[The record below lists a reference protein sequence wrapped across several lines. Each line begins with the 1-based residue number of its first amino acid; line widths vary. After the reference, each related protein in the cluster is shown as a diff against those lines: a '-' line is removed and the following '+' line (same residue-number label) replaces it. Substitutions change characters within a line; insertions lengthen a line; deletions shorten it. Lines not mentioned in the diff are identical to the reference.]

1 MAMTDAT
8 SGVPGGITGAELA
21 TAAFATSKGFG
32 KGGYE
37 PAEVDAFLSRSGA
50 AVDRLNARLAQAEQA
65 LAQARARIQQLR
77 DRIDRD
83 SRSSEVE
90 QAVSMLTTAQ
100 LTADNT
106 IAHADEYSAKV
117 MAEARELYETT
128 RRNASVLE
136 QETESKSR
144 AVFEDAMRRAEAV
157 ERENE
162 VRVAELTLTAE
173 IAQEELDGQTAY
185 LRTLRDATRTQMEK
199 FLEGML
205 DHLSDQYGRAHPI
218 AAQAANGGV
227 AGAVAA
233 GAVTAG
239 AVTAGATSGASMR
252 RPRRTQRVGAR
263 PAAVAGR
270 PTAATPDRRRQ
281 GTAPASAQGPVHGS
295 AGEPPTIPPPRLPR
309 PSTPAPAGR
318 PVDTSVTD

>member
-1 MAMTDAT
+1 MTDAT
-8 SGVPGGITGAELA
+8 SGVPGGITGAELS

-37 PAEVDAFLSRSGA
+37 PADVDAFLSRSGA
-50 AVDRLNARLAQAEQA
+50 AVDRLNARLAETEQS
-65 LAQARARIQQLR
+65 LAQARAEIAQLQ

-90 QAVSMLTTAQ
+90 QAISVLTTAQ
-100 LTADNT
+100 ITADNT

-117 MAEARELYETT
+117 MAEAQELYETT

-144 AVFEDAMRRAEAV
+144 AVYEDALRRVETV

-162 VRVAELTLTAE
+162 ERLAELTLTAE
-173 IAQEELDGQTAY
+173 IAQDELDGQTAY

-218 AAQAANGGV
+218 AAQAANG
-227 AGAVAA
+227 AMPSAA
-233 GAVTAG
+233 ATGTA
-239 AVTAGATSGASMR
+239 SGSNIR
-252 RPRRTQRVGAR
+252 RPRRTQRTSAR

-270 PTAATPDRRRQ
+270 PSATLDQRRQ
-281 GTAPASAQGPVHGS
+281 GAAQGPAQGS
-295 AGEPPTIPPPRLPR
+295 SIEPPNIPPPRMPR
-309 PSTPAPAGR
+309 PSTPAPTSRSVGS
-318 PVDTSVTD
+318 SVTD

>member
-1 MAMTDAT
+1 MTDAT
-8 SGVPGGITGAELA
+8 SGVPGRITGAELS

-37 PAEVDAFLSRSGA
+37 SAEVDAFLSRSGA
-50 AVDRLNARLAQAEQA
+50 AVDRLNARLAETEQS
-65 LAQARARIQQLR
+65 LAQARAEIAQLQ
-77 DRIDRD
+77 DRIDRN

-90 QAVSMLTTAQ
+90 QAISVLTTAQ
-100 LTADNT
+100 ITADNT

-117 MAEARELYETT
+117 MAEAQELYETT

-144 AVFEDAMRRAEAV
+144 AVYEDALRRVETV

-162 VRVAELTLTAE
+162 ERLAELTLTAE

-218 AAQAANGGV
+218 AAQAAND
-227 AGAVAA
+227 AVP
-233 GAVTAG
+233 GM
-239 AVTAGATSGASMR
+239 GATGTASGSNIR
-252 RPRRTQRVGAR
+252 RPRRTQRASAR

-270 PTAATPDRRRQ
+270 PTSVATPDRRRQ
-281 GTAPASAQGPVHGS
+281 GAVQGPAQGS
-295 AGEPPTIPPPRLPR
+295 SIEPPNIPPPRMPR
-309 PSTPAPAGR
+309 PSTPAPASR
-318 PVDTSVTD
+318 PVGSSVTD

>member
-1 MAMTDAT
+1 MTDAT

-21 TAAFATSKGFG
+21 TATFATSKGFG

-37 PAEVDAFLSRSGA
+37 AAEVDSFLSRSGA
-50 AVDRLNARLAQAEQA
+50 AVDRLNARLADAEQS
-65 LAQARARIQQLR
+65 LAQASAEIDQLR

-90 QAVSMLTTAQ
+90 QAINVLTTAQ
-100 LTADNT
+100 VTADNT

-117 MAEARELYETT
+117 MAEAQELYETT
-128 RRNASVLE
+128 RRNAAVLE

-144 AVFEDAMRRAEAV
+144 AVYEDAMRRAEAV
-157 ERENE
+157 ERENQE
-162 VRVAELTLTAE
+162 RVAELTLTAE
-173 IAQEELDGQTAY
+173 IAQDELDSQTAY

-218 AAQAANGGV
+218 AAQAANGPV
-227 AGAVAA
+227 A

-239 AVTAGATSGASMR
+239 AASVGSVR
-252 RPRRTQRVGAR
+252 RQRRTQRVGPR

-270 PTAATPDRRRQ
+270 PTPANPDRRRQ
-281 GTAPASAQGPVHGS
+281 GAGQAAAQGPVHGS
-295 AGEPPTIPPPRLPR
+295 AGEPPAIPPPRLPR
-309 PSTPAPAGR
+309 PSTPAQAAR
-318 PVDTSVTD
+318 PVGTSVTD

>member
-1 MAMTDAT
+1 MTDAT

-21 TAAFATSKGFG
+21 TATFATSKGFG

-37 PAEVDAFLSRSGA
+37 PADVDSFLSRSGA
-50 AVDRLNARLAQAEQA
+50 AVDRLNVRLAEVEQSLADAQAEIA
-65 LAQARARIQQLR
+65 QLR

-90 QAVSMLTTAQ
+90 QAISVLTTAQ
-100 LTADNT
+100 VTADNT

-117 MAEARELYETT
+117 MAEAQELYETT
-128 RRNASVLE
+128 RRNAAVLE

-144 AVFEDAMRRAEAV
+144 AVYEDALRRAEAI

-162 VRVAELTLTAE
+162 QRVAELTLTAE
-173 IAQEELDGQTAY
+173 VAQEELDSQTAY

-218 AAQAANGGV
+218 AAQAANGSV
-227 AGAVAA
+227 A

-239 AVTAGATSGASMR
+239 TATGGSAR
-252 RPRRTQRVGAR
+252 RPRRTQKVGAR

-270 PTAATPDRRRQ
+270 PTAAAPDRRRQ
-281 GTAPASAQGPVHGS
+281 GPGQAAAPGANQGS
-295 AGEPPTIPPPRLPR
+295 AGELPSIPPPRLPH
-309 PSTPAPAGR
+309 PSSPSPATR
-318 PVDTSVTD
+318 PVGTSVND

>member
-21 TAAFATSKGFG
+21 TAAFASKSFG

-90 QAVSMLTTAQ
+90 QAVGMLTTAQ

-227 AGAVAA
+227 AGAV
-233 GAVTAG
+233 
-239 AVTAGATSGASMR
+239 TAGATSGAKSGASVR

-281 GTAPASAQGPVHGS
+281 GAAPASAQGPVRGS

>member
-1 MAMTDAT
+1 MTDAT

-37 PAEVDAFLSRSGA
+37 PAEVDAFLSRSGD

-90 QAVSMLTTAQ
+90 QAVGMLTTAQ

-227 AGAVAA
+227 AASVAA
-233 GAVTAG
+233 GATP
-239 AVTAGATSGASMR
+239 GASVR

-281 GTAPASAQGPVHGS
+281 GAAPASAQGPVRGS

-309 PSTPAPAGR
+309 SSAPAPAGR

>member
-1 MAMTDAT
+1 MTDAT
-8 SGVPGGITGAELA
+8 FGVPGGITGAELA
-21 TAAFATSKGFG
+21 TATFATSKGFG

-37 PAEVDAFLSRSGA
+37 STEVDSFLSRSGA
-50 AVDRLNARLAQAEQA
+50 AVDRLNARLAEVEQSLTDAKAEIA
-65 LAQARARIQQLR
+65 QLR

-90 QAVSMLTTAQ
+90 QAMTVLTTAQ
-100 LTADNT
+100 ITADNT
-106 IAHADEYSAKV
+106 IAHADDYSAKV
-117 MAEARELYETT
+117 MAEAQELYETT
-128 RRNASVLE
+128 RRNAAVLE

-144 AVFEDAMRRAEAV
+144 AVYEDALRRAEAV

-162 VRVAELTLTAE
+162 QLVAELTLTAE
-173 IAQEELDGQTAY
+173 IAQEELDSQTAY

-218 AAQAANGGV
+218 AAQAANG
-227 AGAVAA
+227 AVA

-239 AVTAGATSGASMR
+239 TAASGSAR
-252 RPRRTQRVGAR
+252 RPRRTQKIGAR

-270 PTAATPDRRRQ
+270 PTTAAAPDRRRQ
-281 GTAPASAQGPVHGS
+281 TPSQAAAPGANQGS
-295 AGEPPTIPPPRLPR
+295 AGELPSIPPPRLPR
-309 PSTPAPAGR
+309 PSSRAPAAR
-318 PVDTSVTD
+318 PVGTSVTD